1 MHLGIKNEFIHFVL
15 LSVFTTFAPDMK
27 QSIFNSQSSLR
38 FKRFSNKGYAL
49 FACLG
54 RVVLV
59 GVLTVPTLSHAKAGT
74 LTTHVE
80 AAADTLSRKEMKLDE
95 VVVTGSRA
103 PLTALQSAKIVKVIT
118 ADDIHRAAVET
129 VNDVLKLATG
139 VDVRQRGGFGV
150 QTDISINGGTFDQ
163 ITILLNGVNISNPQ
177 TGHNATDFPVSLSD
191 IERIEVL
198 EGAAARV
205 FGTSAFSGAINIVT
219 RRNED
224 KGLDLNLQAGSF
236 GTVGGDARVT
246 LGGKVG
252 HGHATMTIDSREHAI
267 GARDVGRIH
276 TADGSVATQ
285 QQRGHAKLGSNA
297 TRRVMDVKTARQA
310 QKELGHTDA
319 AGTRRQKVAALVQKH
334 EDGKHQQAPKDR

>member
-1 MHLGIKNEFIHFVL
+1 
-15 LSVFTTFAPDMK
+15 MK

-191 IERIEVL
+191 IERI
-198 EGAAARV
+198 
-205 FGTSAFSGAINIVT
+205 
-219 RRNED
+219 
-224 KGLDLNLQAGSF
+224 
-236 GTVGGDARVT
+236 
-246 LGGKVG
+246 
-252 HGHATMTIDSREHAI
+252 
-267 GARDVGRIH
+267 
-276 TADGSVATQ
+276 
-285 QQRGHAKLGSNA
+285 
-297 TRRVMDVKTARQA
+297 
-310 QKELGHTDA
+310 
-319 AGTRRQKVAALVQKH
+319 
-334 EDGKHQQAPKDR
+334 